1 MGSLSRRDFTGQV
14 TQGTLAAS
22 VVGSSILAGTVSGQ
36 AARRKIKIGQIGTQH
51 AHASGKIETLRKLTE
66 DFEVVGVVEPDPE
79 RRKEVENEDAY
90 RGVTWMTEERL
101 LNSKG
106 LEAVAVET
114 GVPDLVPTA
123 SRCIAAGLHVHLD
136 KPAGESLAAFR
147 KLLDESVRKNL
158 VVQMGYMFRYSPA
171 FQLCFQAV
179 REGWLGDLFEAH
191 AVISKKVGA
200 DRRIELAESLGG
212 SMFELG
218 CHLIDALVY
227 VLGKPERVTAHV
239 RNTRPEQDTLADNQ
253 LAVLEYRMATA
264 TVRSALV
271 EPFGFRRRQFVIC
284 GDEGIVDIR
293 PLEPPKLLL
302 ALTEPRQAFQ
312 KGYQEVE
319 LPPSAGRYDGDF
331 SDLAQIV
338 RGQKAPDF
346 TPDHDLAV
354 QETILRASGLSV
366 D

>member
-1 MGSLSRRDFTGQV
+1 MRSLSRRDFVGNV
-14 TQGTLAAS
+14 TRSTIAAS
-22 VVGSSILAGTVSGQ
+22 LVNSNILVGTENAH
-36 AARRKIKIGQIGTQH
+36 AAKRKIKIGQIGTEH
-51 AHASGKIETLRKLTE
+51 AHASGKISTMRQLAE
-66 DFEVVGVVEPDPE
+66 DFDVVGVVEPDPE
-79 RRKEVENEDAY
+79 RRKAMENEEAY
-90 RGVTWMTEERL
+90 RGLTWMTEERL
-101 LNSKG
+101 LNTEG

-114 GVPDLVPTA
+114 AVPDLVPTA

-136 KPAGESLAAFR
+136 KPAGESLTAF
-147 KLLDESVRKNL
+147 KQLLDESERKKL
-158 VVQMGYMFRYSPA
+158 VVQMGYMLRYNPA

-191 AVISKKVGA
+191 AVISKKVNA
-200 DRRIELAESLGG
+200 ARRIELAESRGG
-212 SMFELG
+212 SMYELG

-239 RNTRPEQDTLADNQ
+239 RKTRPEQDTLADNQ
-253 LAVLEYRMATA
+253 LAVLEYGEATA

-271 EPFGFRRRQFVIC
+271 EPFGFRRRQFVVC

-319 LPPSAGRYDGDF
+319 LPPIAGRYDGDF
-331 SDLAQIV
+331 ADLAKIV
-338 RGQKAPDF
+338 RGEKAPDF
-346 TPDHDLAV
+346 TPAHDLAV
-354 QETILRASGLSV
+354 QETILRASGLPV
-366 D
+366 V